1 MRLAKLDNDIEN
13 KKLAITI
20 KSQDG
25 NKLIGE
31 GAILSTKIIERL
43 KNSGI
48 YAIYIEDENTDIKLN
63 ETIDTDTQNNLMI
76 KLIEIFKKIIKNEFS
91 NVELLRF
98 IRIDLLPK
106 LKNGPVSLPADQ
118 ILDRD
123 DIIKHSLNVAILA
136 IKIATSLK
144 FSNEKIEQMAFIA
157 LTHDIGKLFHKN
169 NSKLK
174 HIPHYEIAYE
184 YLKKKNCTVLTY
196 MTIRFQE
203 ESYDGRGPYLVP
215 QEKQMDFVKI
225 LSICD
230 FYDTLLRTTSLM
242 PYECYEK
249 VLSLVNI
256 KFDPEIFKVFRDS
269 LYIYPIGLPVIL
281 NNKDKGIIYMQN
293 ESYPLR
299 PIVKTDNSYY
309 NLMENLSLFIEEV
322 AF

>member
-1 MRLAKLDNDIEN
+1 MRLAKLDKNIEN
-13 KKLAITI
+13 KTLAITI

-31 GAILSTKIIERL
+31 GAILSTKMIERL
-43 KNSGI
+43 KSSGI
-48 YAIYIEDENTDIKLN
+48 YAVYIEDENTDIKLS
-63 ETIDTDTQNNLMI
+63 ETIDTDTQNDLVT
-76 KLIEIFKKIIKNEFS
+76 KLLDIYKKIVKNQFS
-91 NVELLRF
+91 NLDLIRF
-98 IRIDLLPK
+98 IRTDLLPK

-123 DIIKHSLNVAILA
+123 DIIKHSLSVAILA
-136 IKIATSLK
+136 VKIATSLG
-144 FSNEKIEQMAFIA
+144 FNTEKIEQMAFIA
-157 LTHDIGKLFHKN
+157 LTHDIGKLLQRN
-169 NSKLK
+169 NSKLN

-184 YLKKKNCTVLTY
+184 YLKKKNCSVLSY

-203 ESYDGRGPYLVP
+203 ESYDGMGPYLVP

-225 LSICD
+225 LNICD
-230 FYDTLLRTTSLM
+230 FYDTLLRTTKLM

-269 LYIYPIGLPVIL
+269 FYVYPIGLPVIL

-299 PIVKTDNSYY
+299 PIVKTKNSYY
-309 NLMENLSLFIEEV
+309 NLMEHLTLFIEEV
-322 AF
+322 AL